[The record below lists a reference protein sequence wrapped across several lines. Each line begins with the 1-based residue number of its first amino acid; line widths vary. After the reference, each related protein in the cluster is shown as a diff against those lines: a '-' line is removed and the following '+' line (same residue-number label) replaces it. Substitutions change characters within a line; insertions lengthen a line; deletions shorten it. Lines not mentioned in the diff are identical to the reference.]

1 MNALRLWAPSLS
13 AFFGH
18 DSVIWGLID
27 SSVPTAERIG
37 GAFLGVLF
45 LLLAFVSAR
54 VLLPR
59 EQ

>member
-1 MNALRLWAPSLS
+1 MNSLRFWAPSLS
-13 AFFGH
+13 VLFGH

-37 GAFLGVLF
+37 AAFLEVPS
-45 LLLAFVSAR
+45 LLLALVSVR
-54 VLLPR
+54 VLLLR